1 MTTTTD
7 CYGIHNFVDGRCTEC
22 HLDLVPMVLNDELC
36 RCGHPESQ
44 HGPDGCT
51 APTRLIGDMTYAE
64 RPCYCETFS
73 DCYEGDPS

>member
-1 MTTTTD
+1 MID
-7 CYGIHNFVDGRCTEC
+7 LEACPRCGALGWVYPCSEC
-22 HLDLVPMVLNDELC
+22 RNAELC
-36 RCGHPESQ
+36 RCGHPEGQ

-51 APTRLIGDMTYAE
+51 APTRLVGDMTYAE